1 MCMALTGYLLLQM
14 PDDAEFWSFFIFG
27 MFFYSPLSLVAA
39 AILAGGVYSTAN
51 SKKLE
56 KRKKTFVITLQAAG
70 IVLIAAG
77 WLWFGGMLMGLTGYL
92 LLLIMAAF
100 GVTVWFVVRS
110 VQQKKWLPAVLA
122 VALFIGLVVAIYL
135 ALGELISRM

>member
-1 MCMALTGYLLLQM
+1 
-14 PDDAEFWSFFIFG
+14 
-27 MFFYSPLSLVAA
+27 
-39 AILAGGVYSTAN
+39 
-51 SKKLE
+51 
-56 KRKKTFVITLQAAG
+56 
-70 IVLIAAG
+70 
-77 WLWFGGMLMGLTGYL
+77 MGLTGYL

-110 VQQKKWLPAVLA
+110 MRQRKWLPAVLA